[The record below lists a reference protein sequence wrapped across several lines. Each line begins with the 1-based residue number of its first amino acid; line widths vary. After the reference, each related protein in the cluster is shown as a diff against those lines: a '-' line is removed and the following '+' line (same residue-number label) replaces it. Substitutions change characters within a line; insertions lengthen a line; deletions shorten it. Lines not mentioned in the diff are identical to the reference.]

1 MAKGGWRSFSVARR
15 RRIVIAIAAV
25 CVLAFGGWGILS
37 MAVAGAN
44 SQGSGS
50 GSSASGT
57 PMITTPSATPTPT
70 PTDTRVTVS
79 AMGDMLPHDTVNAAA
94 LQADGTYDYAQFL
107 TDVKPLTA
115 NSGIVFCNQEVSSSG
130 AAFGISGYPVF
141 NAPEKFSADIASG
154 AGCNAINIANNHMAD
169 KGQDSINAT
178 RAVWDSLNP
187 LLISGANRSP
197 EEQQTV
203 KIAEVQ
209 GIKFALVSFAE
220 YSNVPAT
227 DYGLNVLG
235 NDAALTSVMATAR
248 ANADVVL
255 VSLHWG
261 TEYSNGVNDA
271 QRNEAARM
279 IELGADVIIGTGPHV
294 LEPVEWVPGPDGKQ
308 VLVWWSIGN
317 LLSTQLEIPD
327 LIGGVAQFDV
337 VKTPAGAISIEA
349 PSFIPTFMS
358 YEWTAEQAAAG
369 DLLARHN
376 LHVYPLANAADALSR
391 SLFNTTVAEQQAY
404 VTSVLGPLVT
414 IR

>member
-1 MAKGGWRSFSVARR
+1 MATGRWRSFSVARK
-15 RRIVIAIAAV
+15 RRIVMAIAAV
-25 CVLAFGGWGILS
+25 CILAFGGWGVLLF
-37 MAVAGAN
+37 ALQGA
-44 SQGSGS
+44 SSPGSGS
-50 GSSASGT
+50 GSSASGR
-57 PMITTPSATPTPT
+57 PMITSPSATPTPT
-70 PTDTRVTVS
+70 DMRVTVS

-115 NSGIVFCNQEVSSSG
+115 DSGIVFCNQEVSSSG

-141 NAPEKFSADIASG
+141 NAPEKFSADLVSG

-178 RAVWDSLNP
+178 RAVWDSLAP

-203 KIAEVQ
+203 TVTEVQ
-209 GIKFALVSFAE
+209 GIRFALVSFAE

-227 DYGLNVLG
+227 DYGLNVFG

-255 VSLHWG
+255 VSMHWG

-279 IELGADVIIGTGPHV
+279 VELGADVIIGTGPHV
-294 LEPVEWVPGPDGKQ
+294 LEPVEWVTASDGSQ
-308 VLVWWSIGN
+308 TLVWFSIGN
-317 LLSTQLEIPD
+317 LLSTQLEISQ
-327 LIGGVAQFDV
+327 LIGGIAQFDV

-358 YEWTAEQAAAG
+358 YEWTPEQAAAG

-376 LHVYPLANAADALSR
+376 LHVYPLANAEDALSR

-404 VTSVLGPLVT
+404 VAGVLGPLVT
-414 IR
+414 IL